1 MYHIFLP
8 LQFEFSQ
15 LIEKNYNFQTE
26 AEEKRIHFKNNII
39 KELKK

>member
-8 LQFEFSQ
+8 LQFEFSK

-26 AEEKRIHFKNNII
+26 AEEKSIHLKKYII
-39 KELKK
+39 KELQK